1 MLKIEIKSGIIMRA
15 SIDRPNNRLRQKLYD
30 VIFEADTPAGKFFD
44 LALMATIVVSIIAVL
59 LESVSDIRNVFG
71 RELRF
76 VEFVLTGLFTIEYI
90 LRLLCVPR
98 PIKYMTSFFGIVDL
112 VSLLPTFFGFY
123 FEGTHSLLVLRSIR
137 LLRVFRILKLGRF
150 LGEAHELYDALKAS
164 APKIT
169 VFLGAVVTVVLIM
182 GATMYLIEGEE
193 NGFTSIPRS
202 MYWAVVTMTTVGY
215 GDIAPVTALGQA
227 LASVLMIMGYGV
239 IAVPTGIVSAQLSQ
253 KPTKPI
259 SNRTCD
265 HCFSEDHDSKAV
277 FCKDCGSR
285 LPPTT

>member
-1 MLKIEIKSGIIMRA
+1 MQA
-15 SIDRPNNRLRQKLYD
+15 SIDGPKSRLRQKLYD
-30 VIFEADTPAGKFFD
+30 IIFEADTPAGKFFD
-44 LALMATIVVSIIAVL
+44 LALMATIVMSIVAVL

-71 RELRF
+71 RELRI
-76 VEFVLTGLFTIEYI
+76 VEFALTGLFTLEYI

-98 PIKYMTSFFGIVDL
+98 PIKYMTSFLGIVDL
-112 VSLLPTFFGFY
+112 IALLPTFLGFY
-123 FEGTHSLLVLRSIR
+123 FEGSHSLLVLRSIR

-182 GATMYLIEGEE
+182 GATMYLVEGEE

-227 LASVLMIMGYGV
+227 LAALLMIMGYGV

-253 KPTKPI
+253 KAAKHI
-259 SNRTCD
+259 SIRTCE

-277 FCKDCGSR
+277 YCKDCGAR
-285 LPPTT
+285 LPPPT

>member
-1 MLKIEIKSGIIMRA
+1 MQA
-15 SIDRPNNRLRQKLYD
+15 SIDGPKSPIRQKLYD
-30 VIFEADTPAGKFFD
+30 IIFEADTPAGKFFD
-44 LALMATIVVSIIAVL
+44 LALMATIVISIVAVL

-71 RELRF
+71 RELRV
-76 VEFVLTGLFTIEYI
+76 VEFALTALFTIEYI

-98 PIKYMTSFFGIVDL
+98 PIKYMTSFLGIVDL
-112 VSLLPTFFGFY
+112 IALLPTFLGFY
-123 FEGTHSLLVLRSIR
+123 FEGSQSLLVLRSIR

-182 GATMYLIEGEE
+182 GATMYLVEGEE

-227 LASVLMIMGYGV
+227 LAALLMIMGYGV

-253 KPTKPI
+253 KAAKDI
-259 SNRTCD
+259 SNRTCE

-277 FCKDCGSR
+277 FCKDCGAR
-285 LPPTT
+285 LPHPT

>member
-1 MLKIEIKSGIIMRA
+1 MIMRA
-15 SIDRPNNRLRQKLYD
+15 SIDGPNNRLRQKLYD

-44 LALMATIVVSIIAVL
+44 IALMATIVVSIVAVL

-71 RELRF
+71 KELRF

-98 PIKYMTSFFGIVDL
+98 PIKYMTSFLGIVDL

-137 LLRVFRILKLGRF
+137 LLRVFRILKLSRF

-182 GATMYLIEGEE
+182 GATMYLVEGEE
-193 NGFTSIPRS
+193 NGFTSIPRA

-253 KPTKPI
+253 KPTKHI

-277 FCKDCGSR
+277 FCKDCGAR
-285 LPPTT
+285 LPPPT

>member
-1 MLKIEIKSGIIMRA
+1 MQA
-15 SIDRPNNRLRQKLYD
+15 SIDGPKSPIRQKLYD
-30 VIFEADTPAGKFFD
+30 IIFEADTPAGKFFD
-44 LALMATIVVSIIAVL
+44 LALMATIVISIVAVL

-71 RELRF
+71 RELRV
-76 VEFVLTGLFTIEYI
+76 VEFALTALFTIEYI

-98 PIKYMTSFFGIVDL
+98 PIKYMTSFLGIVDL
-112 VSLLPTFFGFY
+112 IALLPTFLGFY
-123 FEGTHSLLVLRSIR
+123 FEGSQSLLVLRSIR

-182 GATMYLIEGEE
+182 GATMYLVEGEE

-227 LASVLMIMGYGV
+227 LAALLMIMGYGV

-253 KPTKPI
+253 KAAKDI
-259 SNRTCD
+259 SNRTCE
-265 HCFSEDHDSKAV
+265 HCFSEDHDSAAV
-277 FCKDCGSR
+277 FCKDCGAR
-285 LPPTT
+285 LPHPT

>member
-1 MLKIEIKSGIIMRA
+1 MQA
-15 SIDRPNNRLRQKLYD
+15 SIDGPKSRLRQKLYD
-30 VIFEADTPAGKFFD
+30 IIFEADTPAGKFFD
-44 LALMATIVVSIIAVL
+44 LALMATIVMSIVAVL

-71 RELRF
+71 RELRI
-76 VEFVLTGLFTIEYI
+76 VEFALTGLFTLEYI

-98 PIKYMTSFFGIVDL
+98 PIKYMTSFLGIVDL
-112 VSLLPTFFGFY
+112 IALLPTFLGFY
-123 FEGTHSLLVLRSIR
+123 FEGSHSLLVLRSIR

-182 GATMYLIEGEE
+182 GATMYLVEGEE

-227 LASVLMIMGYGV
+227 LAALLMIMGYGV

-253 KPTKPI
+253 KAAKHI
-259 SNRTCD
+259 SNRTCE

-277 FCKDCGSR
+277 YCKDCGAR
-285 LPPTT
+285 LPPPT

>member
-1 MLKIEIKSGIIMRA
+1 MQA
-15 SIDRPNNRLRQKLYD
+15 SIDGQKNRLRQKLYD
-30 VIFEADTPAGKFFD
+30 VIFEADTPAGKYFD
-44 LALMATIVVSIIAVL
+44 LALMATIALSIVAVL
-59 LESVSDIRNVFG
+59 LESVADIRQVFG
-71 RELRF
+71 RELRLM
-76 VEFVLTGLFTIEYI
+76 EIVLTGLFTLEYI

-98 PIKYMTSFFGIVDL
+98 PFRYMISFLGIVDL
-112 VSLLPTFFGFY
+112 LALLPTYLGFY
-123 FEGTHSLLVLRSIR
+123 FEGTQSLLVLRSIR

-215 GDIAPVTALGQA
+215 GDIAPVTSLGQA
-227 LASVLMIMGYGV
+227 LAALLMIMGYGV

-253 KPTKPI
+253 KTTKHI
-259 SNRTCD
+259 SNRTCE
-265 HCFSEDHDSKAV
+265 HCFSEDHDHKAV
-277 FCKDCGSR
+277 FCKDCGAR
-285 LPPTT
+285 LPPAT

>member
-1 MLKIEIKSGIIMRA
+1 MRA
-15 SIDRPNNRLRQKLYD
+15 SIDGPNNRLRQKLYD

-44 LALMATIVVSIIAVL
+44 IALMATIVVSIVAVL

-71 RELRF
+71 KELRF

-98 PIKYMTSFFGIVDL
+98 PIKYMTSFLGIVDL

-182 GATMYLIEGEE
+182 GATMYLVEGEE
-193 NGFTSIPRS
+193 NGFTSIPRA

-253 KPTKPI
+253 KPTKHI

-277 FCKDCGSR
+277 FCKDCGAR
-285 LPPTT
+285 LPPPT

>member
-1 MLKIEIKSGIIMRA
+1 MQA
-15 SIDRPNNRLRQKLYD
+15 SIDGPKSPIRQKLYD
-30 VIFEADTPAGKFFD
+30 IIFEADTPAGKFFD
-44 LALMATIVVSIIAVL
+44 LALMATIVISIVAVL

-71 RELRF
+71 RELRV
-76 VEFVLTGLFTIEYI
+76 VEFALTALFTIEYI

-98 PIKYMTSFFGIVDL
+98 PIKYMTSFLGIVDL
-112 VSLLPTFFGFY
+112 IALLPTFLGFY
-123 FEGTHSLLVLRSIR
+123 FEGSQSLLVLRSIR

-182 GATMYLIEGEE
+182 GATMYLVEGEE
-193 NGFTSIPRS
+193 NGFTSLPRS

-227 LASVLMIMGYGV
+227 LAALLMIMGYGV

-253 KPTKPI
+253 KAAKDI
-259 SNRTCD
+259 SNRTCE
-265 HCFSEDHDSKAV
+265 HCFSEDHDSTAV
-277 FCKDCGSR
+277 S
-285 LPPTT
+285 